1 MDMSNN
7 AILVHADASGNVQHR
22 FCPEAEARA
31 FLKEAQERL
40 TGGSMFAV
48 DSPDAELIYQISPD
62 LRDRVAAAKISLKA
76 GLRFSNALDKHN
88 VPRDPELRRAIH
100 CAFSELGST

>member
-7 AILVHADASGNVQHR
+7 AILVHADASGNVLHR
-22 FCPEAEARA
+22 FCPEVEARA

-40 TGGSMFAV
+40 TGASMFAV

-62 LRDRVAAAKISLKA
+62 LRDRVDHAKVKLKA
-76 GLRFSNALDKHN
+76 DLRFSAALDKHN
-88 VPRDPELRRAIH
+88 VPRDPELRRAVH
-100 CAFSELGST
+100 SAFGELGSI